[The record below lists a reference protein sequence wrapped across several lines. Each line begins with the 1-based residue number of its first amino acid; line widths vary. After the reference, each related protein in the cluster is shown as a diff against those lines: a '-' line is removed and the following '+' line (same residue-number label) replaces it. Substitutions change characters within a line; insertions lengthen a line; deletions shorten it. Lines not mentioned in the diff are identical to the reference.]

1 MQDVGGGL
9 SPARQASTTR
19 TDLTMQPVQ
28 FKLISNLVW
37 IKTHRVLRRVEV
49 PEAQR

>member
-28 FKLISNLVW
+28 FKLISKPCVDQDPPCS
-37 IKTHRVLRRVEV
+37 T
-49 PEAQR
+49 